1 MIDNFRLSAVLFI
14 LAVALFNL
22 YLLRRKNRKQVR
34 EHAIDSLMQFFGRNR
49 TEAEE
54 DKAA

>member
-1 MIDNFRLSAVLFI
+1 MIDNVRLSAILFI

-22 YLLRRKNRKQVR
+22 YLLRRKNRKQKR
-34 EHAIDSLMQFFGRNR
+34 ELAIESLMQFFGRNR
-49 TEAEE
+49 IEE